1 MIDSNHNNSSLL
13 DYTDV
18 HPAAGKNHAEIA
30 ASDAGN
36 SFNVRPDNESIEN
49 DGKKANLLMASAPAL
64 QQN

>member
-1 MIDSNHNNSSLL
+1 MLDSNHNNSSLL

-18 HPAAGKNHAEIA
+18 HHATGKNYAEIA

-49 DGKKANLLMASAPAL
+49 NGKKANLLMASAPAL
-64 QQN
+64 